1 MDMLAVS
8 LLILGLVALAVW
20 ARHLRGAKLMQ
31 IRKIIHEERMTAME
45 KGISFE
51 DLDHEA
57 MDGELAEL
65 NGKTGPRASEAAS
78 YMMWIRVAALCFGLL
93 FLLGGIGVAAGF
105 SLVDDAE
112 FQPMWPIGII
122 PALIGLGLLL
132 FYGLCRGYEK
142 KLN

>member
-1 MDMLAVS
+1 MDVLAVM

-20 ARHLRGAKLMQ
+20 SKHLRGEKQMQ

-57 MDGELAEL
+57 MAGELAEM
-65 NGKTGPRASEAAS
+65 NEKTGTCPSEDAS

-93 FLLGGIGVAAGF
+93 FLLGGIGVAASF

-112 FQPMWPIGII
+112 LQPMWPTGII